1 MSNTT
6 EMSDTNITKDIVS
19 NQDITKNIVSTE
31 SNISAEP
38 LIVVPAEHT
47 FAPLNSVALNDTFD
61 QSYDQNHDK
70 PQHTLK
76 NKTEIHMHL
85 GKPNPKED
93 IKNPFVIALIVLAA
107 VIVILVIVLIAIIMV
122 GKQNTTTTSG
132 TSGGNSGHHKWLALR
147 HHRKNKD
154 PKRDKFEHHP
164 SGQNDPSG
172 WQLYLLEG
180 CSFCT
185 KQMEK
190 LNGFNTFAKY
200 SRGKPDPIINNISG
214 ELYPREKMNGF
225 PLWYN
230 SNTKEVKMGFQQ
242 DICNLSPKISTANC

>member
-1 MSNTT
+1 
-6 EMSDTNITKDIVS
+6 MSDNNITKDIVS
-19 NQDITKNIVSTE
+19 NQDITKTIVSTAPD
-31 SNISAEP
+31 ISEMP
-38 LIVVPAEHT
+38 PIEISPEHT
-47 FAPLNSVALNDTFD
+47 FAPINSVALNDPFE
-61 QSYDQNHDK
+61 QHHDDN

-76 NKTEIHMHL
+76 NKTTIHIHQ
-85 GKPNPKED
+85 GGPNPKED

-107 VIVILVIVLIAIIMV
+107 VIVILICVLIPIIVL

-132 TSGGNSGHHKWLALR
+132 TSGGNKRHRKWLALR
-147 HHRKNKD
+147 HHINNKD

-180 CSFCT
+180 CGYCT
-185 KQMEK
+185 KQMK
-190 LNGFNTFAKY
+190 NLNGFNTFAKY
-200 SRGKPDPIINNISG
+200 SRGNPDPIINNIVG
-214 ELYPREKMNGF
+214 ELYPRNKMNGF

-230 SNTKEVKMGFQQ
+230 SNTKEVKMGFQE